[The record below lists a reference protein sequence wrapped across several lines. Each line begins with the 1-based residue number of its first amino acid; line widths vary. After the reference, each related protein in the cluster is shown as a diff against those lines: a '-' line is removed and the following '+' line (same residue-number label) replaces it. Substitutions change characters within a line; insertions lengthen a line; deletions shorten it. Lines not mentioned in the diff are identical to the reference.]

1 MSTVTKASVYSRTA
15 EDTPDTPSLASIDRF
30 LDAVWM
36 ERGLSPNTL
45 SAYRADLTAL
55 DRWLQGRGSSSLE
68 AKRAD
73 LLAFIAYR
81 VEAGARPRSTARPT
95 TPNAAHCA
103 TKSGNR
109 LTMSMRMVDAVMC
122 DS

>member
-1 MSTVTKASVYSRTA
+1 MSTVTKASVYSRT

-30 LDAVWM
+30 LEAVWM

-55 DRWLQGRGSSSLE
+55 DRWLQTRGSSSLA

-73 LLAFIAYR
+73 VLAFIAHR
-81 VEAGARPRSTARPT
+81 GGARGRGGEARSEGTNSARDT
-95 TPNAAHCA
+95 
-103 TKSGNR
+103 
-109 LTMSMRMVDAVMC
+109 
-122 DS
+122 